1 MQIQTHG
8 KPTQRK
14 VRLSEITCRPE
25 AFQFRHLETD
35 EYHVRTLAEVPAGGN
50 TLDPIAVWA
59 DPDSG
64 ELIVI
69 DGHHR
74 LAAYRQVQWSRKV
87 PVRVHQCSLED
98 ARLLA
103 LKENGKTRLP
113 LTQQERSDAAWRLV
127 CLGPRT
133 YSKRV
138 TAQVTGV
145 SERTVANMRKTYELL
160 IKLAGGDDLLPT
172 SWVAALSE
180 ASGRERR
187 DFTEEERTAMIDEK
201 TRQLDDKIG
210 KALGF
215 MASHQPEAAV
225 QVVASRLGR
234 QGLRLLFEEYGG
246 EIGLDDG
253 DPYGECSPF

>member
-1 MQIQTHG
+1 MQNQTHG
-8 KPTQRK
+8 RPVQRK

-25 AFQFRHLETD
+25 VFQFRHLETD

-59 DPDSG
+59 DPDSS
-64 ELIVI
+64 ELVVI

-187 DFTEEERTAMIDEK
+187 DFTEEEREAMIDEK
-201 TRQLDDKIG
+201 ARKLDDEIG
-210 KALGF
+210 KTLGH
-215 MASHQPEAAV
+215 MAKHQVEAAA
-225 QVVASRLGR
+225 QVVAKRLGR
-234 QGLRLLFEEYGG
+234 QGVRVLIEEHLG
-246 EIGLDDG
+246 ELGLADEY
-253 DPYGECSPF
+253 PELAESPF